1 MSLFIRVITLLY
13 DMIANTLK
21 YIEYMRILLMINCVD
36 FLYLYFFLLIASNK

>member
-21 YIEYMRILLMINCVD
+21 YIEYMRILLMINYVD
-36 FLYLYFFLLIASNK
+36 FVYLYFLFIDCK